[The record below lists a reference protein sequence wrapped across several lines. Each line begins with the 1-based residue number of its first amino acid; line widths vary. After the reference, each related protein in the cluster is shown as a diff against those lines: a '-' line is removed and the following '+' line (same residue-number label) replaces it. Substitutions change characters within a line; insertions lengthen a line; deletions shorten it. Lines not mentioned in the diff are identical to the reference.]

1 MQNKIDKK
9 YYVWIW
15 LGLIFATFVRN
26 VYPIYLDIE
35 SMIAQASRLGTL
47 SGVFS
52 IVFSYGLVPAA
63 ITFLLA
69 LILYYISARRHANY
83 VSRNDF
89 CYWTMIF
96 TAVPR
101 LFVGIIESFAILDA
115 NVYVVTSTILDVLL
129 LPASYLVMFLWIFA
143 KGYKLNPVEK
153 RNSFAILAAIYMVF
167 YGLGVLGENLAIVSI
182 GADKQLASELS
193 ELLSQ
198 WGYVVGAIT
207 TPIQTVSSAIAIC
220 VFFAYLVAVIVLSVL
235 FRKQADE
242 FRDTDTREQY
252 FAKHP
257 SGNGYD
263 RRDDVADT
271 FDEFERRFV
280 HKKDGSNDDSD
291 NDSDHTSG
299 SGNVFDEF
307 DI

>member
-26 VYPIYLDIE
+26 IYPIYLDIE
-35 SMIAQASRLGTL
+35 SMIAEASRLSTL

-52 IVFSYGLVPAA
+52 IVFSYGLVPAVV
-63 ITFLLA
+63 TFLLA
-69 LILYYISARRHANY
+69 LILYYIVARRHANY

-96 TAVPR
+96 TAAPR
-101 LFVGIIESFAILDA
+101 LVVGIIESFAILNA
-115 NVYVVTSTILDVLL
+115 NVYVVTSTVLDTLL
-129 LPASYLVMFLWIFA
+129 LPASYLLMFLWIFA
-143 KGYKLNPVEK
+143 KKYKLNPVEK
-153 RNSFAILAAIYMVF
+153 RNSFAILATIFMVF
-167 YGLGVLGENLAIVSI
+167 YGISVLGENLAIVSI
-182 GADKQLASELS
+182 GADKELASEIADT
-193 ELLSQ
+193 LSQ
-198 WGYVVGAIT
+198 LGYIVGEIT

-220 VFFAYLVAVIVLSVL
+220 VFLAYLVAVIVLSVL

-252 FAKHP
+252 FEKHP
-257 SGNGYD
+257 AGYGYD
-263 RRDDVADT
+263 RRDDVSDT
-271 FDEFERRFV
+271 FDEFERRHV
-280 HKKDGSNDDSD
+280 HKKDDSNDDSD
-291 NDSDHTSG
+291 HTPG
-299 SGNVFDEF
+299 GGNVFDEF

>member
-15 LGLIFATFVRN
+15 LGLVFATFVRN
-26 VYPIYLDIE
+26 IYPIYLDIE
-35 SMIAQASRLGTL
+35 SIIAQASRLETL

-52 IVFSYGLVPAA
+52 IVFGYGLVPTVM
-63 ITFLLA
+63 TFVLA
-69 LILYYISARRHANY
+69 LILYYIAARRHANY
-83 VSRNDF
+83 ISRNDF

-101 LFVGIIESFAILDA
+101 LAVGIIESFAILNA
-115 NVYVVTSTILDVLL
+115 NVYIVTSTVLDALL

-143 KGYKLNPVEK
+143 KKYKLNPVEK
-153 RNSFAILAAIYMVF
+153 RNSFAILATVYMVV
-167 YGLGVLGENLAIVSI
+167 YGIGVLVENLAIVSI
-182 GADKQLASELS
+182 GADKELASELS

-198 WGYVVGAIT
+198 WGYIVGAIT
-207 TPIQTVSSAIAIC
+207 TPIQTAASAIAIC

-235 FRKQADE
+235 FRKQASE

-252 FAKHP
+252 FEKNP
-257 SGNGYD
+257 SGYGYD
-263 RRDDVADT
+263 RRDDVSDT
-271 FDEFERRFV
+271 FDEFERRHV
-280 HKKDGSNDDSD
+280 HKKDDSNDDSH
-291 NDSDHTSG
+291 SSG
-299 SGNVFDEF
+299 GGNVFDEF